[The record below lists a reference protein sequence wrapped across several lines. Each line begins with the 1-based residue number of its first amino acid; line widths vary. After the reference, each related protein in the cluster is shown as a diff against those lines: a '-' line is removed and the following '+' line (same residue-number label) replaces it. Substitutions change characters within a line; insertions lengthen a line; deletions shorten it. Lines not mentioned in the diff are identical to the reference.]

1 MGELLFRIIKTTVSA
16 LSPELRQVLINVYG
30 SLKTAADKT
39 DSLWDNLFVD
49 VLGVLLGIEE

>member
-1 MGELLFRIIKTTVSA
+1 MGELLFRIIKTTVNA
-16 LSPELRQVLINVYG
+16 LSPELRQVLTNVYA
-30 SLKTAADKT
+30 SLKTAANAT